1 MSRAVSPETLTLRD
15 LKQEFQLARSV
26 DAEFFLEW
34 QQDLPL
40 LSEWEQQRLD
50 RIYAMYLNHNEDGM
64 LEETLKLAIVSP
76 LLDLANFFLPPF
88 RVSAEEQMK
97 LVLKDQKKSY
107 RGKIDI
113 LVLRNQMWVL
123 VIEAKRQAFSLS
135 VGIPQ
140 ILDNMWSNPIALAS
154 QEPIYGMVTNGSN
167 FVFLK
172 MMQVEGQSVYG
183 KSDELLIEKKGD
195 RIQILQILKQIGG
208 VIKNDSILEADNS

>member
-1 MSRAVSPETLTLRD
+1 MSRAVSPEKLTLRD
-15 LKQEFQLARSV
+15 LKSEFKLENAL
-26 DAEFFLEW
+26 DTDFFLEW

-50 RIYAMYLNHNEDGM
+50 RIYASYLNHNEDGM

-76 LLDLANFFLPPF
+76 LLDLADFFLPPF
-88 RVSAEEQMK
+88 RVSAEEQMQ
-97 LVLKDQKKSY
+97 LVLKDQKKTY

-113 LVLRNQMWVL
+113 LVLKNQMWIL
-123 VIEAKRQAFSLS
+123 VIEARRQAFSLS

-140 ILDNMWSNPIALAS
+140 VLAYMLSNSIALAS
-154 QEPIYGMVTNGSN
+154 REPIYGMVTNGSN

-172 MMQVEGQSVYG
+172 MMRVDGGSIYG

-195 RIQILQILKQIGG
+195 RVKILQILKQIGRLIG
-208 VIKNDSILEADNS
+208 GADVAR

>member
-15 LKQEFQLARSV
+15 LKQKFQLAQSV
-26 DAEFFLEW
+26 DADFFLEW
-34 QQDLPL
+34 QRNLPL

-88 RVSAEEQMK
+88 RVSAEEQMQ
-97 LVLKDQKKSY
+97 LVLILKDQKKTY
-107 RGKIDI
+107 RGKINI
-113 LVLRNQMWVL
+113 LVLKNQMWVL

-140 ILDNMWSNPIALAS
+140 ILDYILSNAIAMAS
-154 QEPIYGMVTNGSN
+154 QAPIYGMVTNGSN

-195 RIQILQILKQIGG
+195 RVQILQILKQIGSLIG
-208 VIKNDSILEADNS
+208 GADVAR

>member
-1 MSRAVSPETLTLRD
+1 MSRAVSPEMLTLRD
-15 LKQEFQLARSV
+15 LKQEFQLAHSV

-34 QQDLPL
+34 QRDLPL

-50 RIYAMYLNHNEDGM
+50 RIYASYLNHTEDGM

-76 LLDLANFFLPPF
+76 LLDLADLFLPPF
-88 RVSAEEQMK
+88 RVSAEEQMQ
-97 LVLKDQKKSY
+97 LTLKDGKQIY

-113 LVLRNQMWVL
+113 LVFKNQMWVSA
-123 VIEAKRQAFSLS
+123 IEAKRQAFLLS

-140 ILDNMWSNPIALAS
+140 VLAYMLSNSIALAS
-154 QEPIYGMVTNGSN
+154 RAPIYGMVTNGSN

-172 MMQVEGQSVYG
+172 MTQVDGRSVYS

-195 RIQILQILKQIGG
+195 RIQILQILKRIGG
-208 VIKNDSILEADNS
+208 VICGPDITR

>member
-15 LKQEFQLARSV
+15 LKQEFQLAHSV

-50 RIYAMYLNHNEDGM
+50 RIYAMYLNHSEDGM

-88 RVSAEEQMK
+88 RVSAEEQMQ
-97 LVLKDQKKSY
+97 LVLKDQKKTY

-113 LVLRNQMWVL
+113 LVLKNQMWVL
-123 VIEAKRQAFSLS
+123 VIEAKRQAFSLG

-140 ILDNMWSNPIALAS
+140 ILDNMRSNPIALAS
-154 QEPIYGMVTNGSN
+154 REPIYGMVTNGSN